1 MNNSSNNEDSR
12 QNSRNSVKENSLNK
26 IIQVNSFT
34 SRLNPKLFSKIK
46 SNFDEMENIY
56 NLPLIPKSIKNMR
69 KNYSSI
75 DMFNSENMNNKKIK
89 NAINNFKSNK
99 SSVNFNKKNNIKLS
113 KRNIQIDED

>member
-1 MNNSSNNEDSR
+1 
-12 QNSRNSVKENSLNK
+12 
-26 IIQVNSFT
+26 
-34 SRLNPKLFSKIK
+34 
-46 SNFDEMENIY
+46 MENIY

-99 SSVNFNKKNNIKLS
+99 SSFNFNKKNNIKLS
-113 KRNIQIDED
+113 KRNIQIDEDEFLYDNFKKNNTKTKENDSEKEEPKIMKIIKKH